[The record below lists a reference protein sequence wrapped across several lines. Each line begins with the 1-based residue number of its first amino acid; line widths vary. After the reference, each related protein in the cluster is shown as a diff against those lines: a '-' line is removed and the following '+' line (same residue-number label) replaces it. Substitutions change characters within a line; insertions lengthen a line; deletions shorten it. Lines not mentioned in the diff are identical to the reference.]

1 MIAALQELSFNQE
14 DAAQKLAS
22 KFALSFH
29 VANEKVKQYWVQW
42 NRGLFFRTFQP
53 HLFLGYLPRCPP
65 ENTPNTMQLPAT
77 AAHIAIKKFR
87 SPYKNAWNCTTL
99 HRLQN

>member
-29 VANEKVKQYWVQW
+29 VANEKAKQYWVQ
-42 NRGLFFRTFQP
+42 
-53 HLFLGYLPRCPP
+53 
-65 ENTPNTMQLPAT
+65 
-77 AAHIAIKKFR
+77 
-87 SPYKNAWNCTTL
+87 
-99 HRLQN
+99 